1 MSVIGLL
8 GVCFVVMKILGLI
21 DWSWWLVT
29 APFWGGFVFVAC
41 TCAKN
46 AQVVDKWLLQKMQ
59 QPREVDNEID

>member
-29 APFWGGFVFVAC
+29 APFWGGFVFAFVF
-41 TCAKN
+41 
-46 AQVVDKWLLQKMQ
+46 VPLFYIIL
-59 QPREVDNEID
+59 EILKEFKRGI

>member
-29 APFWGGFVFVAC
+29 LPFWGGAVAAVVAYFVIAVLGAC
-41 TCAKN
+41 RK
-46 AQVVDKWLLQKMQ
+46 
-59 QPREVDNEID
+59 